1 MSYFV
6 LISKKK
12 QITRKEIF
20 MKKIILCKFGEI
32 ALKGANRAYF
42 EKLLK
47 VELKKRLRSFG
58 KFKIYSA
65 QSTVYIE
72 PLEDGCDM
80 DAAYN
85 SAKNT
90 FGVSAVQMALEA
102 PKDMD
107 AIIEAIKTDFM
118 PYIADAKTFKVE
130 AKRSD
135 KKFPLESPEICK
147 LAGGA
152 ILEAC
157 GGRMKVDVHNP
168 EVAVRIE
175 IRDYAAYI
183 CAGQERAIGG
193 MPQGSNGKA
202 LLLLSGGIDSPVAG
216 YQMAKRGVKIECLHF
231 ESFPYTSERAK
242 EKVLDL
248 ANRVASYAGEMNVH
262 IISLTHIQELMRD
275 TVNEEYFTL
284 LLRRFMMRL
293 AMKVAK
299 TYWCDAVIT
308 GESIGQ
314 VASQTMQALVVTDI
328 IADMPVFRPLIG
340 NDKDDIIKIAREIDT
355 FETSILPYEDCCTV
369 FTPRHPKTRPELAKV
384 EAEEAKLPVD
394 ELVEEAFASLYT
406 VSVNGL
412 N

>member
-1 MSYFV
+1 
-6 LISKKK
+6 
-12 QITRKEIF
+12 
-20 MKKIILCKFGEI
+20 MKMIILCKYGEI

-47 VELKKRLRSFG
+47 VELKKRLRPFG
-58 KFKIYSA
+58 SFKIYSA
-65 QSTVYIE
+65 QSTVYVE
-72 PLEDGCDM
+72 PLSDDCDM
-80 DAAYN
+80 DSALAA
-85 SAKNT
+85 AKNT
-90 FGVSAVQMALEA
+90 FGVSAVQVALEA

-107 AIIEAIKTDFM
+107 AIVEVIKNDFM
-118 PYIADAKTFKVE
+118 PYIDEHRTFKVE

-135 KKFPLESPEICK
+135 KKFPLQSPEICK
-147 LAGGA
+147 IAGGA

-157 GGRMKVDVHNP
+157 GGRKKVDVHNP
-168 EVAVRIE
+168 DVVVRVE

-183 CAGQERAIGG
+183 CAGHEKGIGG

-216 YQMAKRGVKIECLHF
+216 FQMAKRGVKLECLHF

-242 EKVLDL
+242 EKVLSL
-248 ANRVASYAGEMNVH
+248 ANKVASYAGEMNVH
-262 IISLTHIQELMRD
+262 IISLTHIQEVMRD
-275 TVNEEYFTL
+275 TIDEEYFTL

-299 TYWCDAVIT
+299 SYWCDALIT

-328 IADMPVFRPLIG
+328 MSDIPVFRPLIG
-340 NDKDDIIKIAREIDT
+340 NDKEDIIKIAREIDT

-384 EAEEAKLPVD
+384 EAEEAKLAVD
-394 ELVEEAFASLYT
+394 ELVEEAFETLYT
-406 VSVNGL
+406 VKVDGL
-412 N
+412 E

>member
-1 MSYFV
+1 
-6 LISKKK
+6 
-12 QITRKEIF
+12 

>member
-1 MSYFV
+1 
-6 LISKKK
+6 
-12 QITRKEIF
+12 

-58 KFKIYSA
+58 SFKIYSA

-80 DAAYN
+80 DAAFGA
-85 SAKNT
+85 AKNT
-90 FGVSAVQMALEA
+90 FGVSAVQMALEV

-107 AIIEAIKTDFM
+107 AIIEAVKTDFM
-118 PYIADAKTFKVE
+118 PYIEGVKTFKVE
-130 AKRSD
+130 AKRAD

-157 GGRMKVDVHNP
+157 HGKLRVDVHNP

-183 CAGQERAIGG
+183 CAGQVRAIGG
-193 MPQGSNGKA
+193 MPQGSNGKG

-216 YQMAKRGVKIECLHF
+216 YLMAKRGVKLECLHF

-242 EKVLDL
+242 EKVLAL
-248 ANRVASYAGEMNVH
+248 AGKVAAYAGEMHVH
-262 IISLTHIQELMRD
+262 IISLTHIQEVMRD
-275 TVNEEYFTL
+275 TIDEDYFTL

-293 AMKVAK
+293 AMKVADAH
-299 TYWCDAVIT
+299 WCESVIT

-328 IADMPVFRPLIG
+328 IADRPVFRPLIG

-384 EAEEAKLPVD
+384 EAEEAKLDV
-394 ELVEEAFASLYT
+394 EALVAEAYDSLYT
-406 VSVNGL
+406 VTVDGNEQF
-412 N
+412 

>member
-1 MSYFV
+1 
-6 LISKKK
+6 
-12 QITRKEIF
+12 

-47 VELKKRLRSFG
+47 VEIKRRLRNFG
-58 KFKIYSA
+58 KFKVYSA

-72 PLEDGCDM
+72 PLEDSCDM
-80 DAAYN
+80 DFAYRA
-85 SAKNT
+85 AKNT
-90 FGVSAVQMALEA
+90 FGVSAVQMALEV

-107 AIIEAIKTDFM
+107 EILSVVRTEFM
-118 PYIADAKTFKVE
+118 PYIEDAKTFKVE

-147 LAGGA
+147 LVGGA

-157 GGRMKVDVHNP
+157 RGRKKVDVHTP
-168 EVAVRIE
+168 EVCVRVE

-193 MPQGSNGKA
+193 MPQGSNGKG

-216 YQMAKRGVKIECLHF
+216 YQMAKRGVKIESLHF

-248 ANRVASYAGEMNVH
+248 ANKVASYSGEMNVH
-262 IISLTHIQELMRD
+262 IISLTHIQEVMRD
-275 TVNEEYFTL
+275 TIEEDYFTL
-284 LLRRFMMRL
+284 ILRRFMMRL
-293 AMKVAK
+293 AMRVAK
-299 TYWCDAVIT
+299 KYYCDAVIT

-328 IADMPVFRPLIG
+328 ISEIPVFRPLIG
-340 NDKDDIIKIAREIDT
+340 NDKEDIIKIAREIDT

-369 FTPRHPKTRPELAKV
+369 FTPRHPKTRPELEKV
-384 EAEEAKLPVD
+384 VAEEAKLDVD
-394 ELVEEAFASLYT
+394 ALVEEAFATLET
-406 VSVNGL
+406 VVVTGL
-412 N
+412 D